1 MYVVLMNLERFD
13 RLSIWK
19 KNFLKKIFT
28 NDFLK

>member
-19 KNFLKKIFT
+19 KILKKKIFT